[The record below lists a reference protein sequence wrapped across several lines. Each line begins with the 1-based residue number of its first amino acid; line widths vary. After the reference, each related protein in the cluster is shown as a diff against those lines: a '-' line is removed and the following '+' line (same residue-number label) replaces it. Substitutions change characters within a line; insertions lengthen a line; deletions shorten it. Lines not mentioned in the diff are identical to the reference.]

1 MPGDWHPARTELLIL
16 AGKTPQP
23 FPAIF
28 LEYSRNQT
36 ALLTAAIRHDSLA
49 KCRPPTRSEGA
60 SNSSE
65 GCWGMGDDEIGVA
78 LS

>member
-49 KCRPPTRSEGA
+49 KCRPPTRSEGGL
-60 SNSSE
+60 E
-65 GCWGMGDDEIGVA
+65 LVRGVLGMGDDEIGVA